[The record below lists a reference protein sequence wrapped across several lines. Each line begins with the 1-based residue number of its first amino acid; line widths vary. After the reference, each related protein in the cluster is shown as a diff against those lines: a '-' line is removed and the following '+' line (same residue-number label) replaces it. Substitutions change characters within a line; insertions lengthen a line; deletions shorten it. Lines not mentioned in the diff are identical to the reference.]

1 MNRYCPVFLIEV
13 CAAISAEKFIMS
25 ATLPLDVFTKKLSEH
40 LNKYY
45 LGITADML
53 ADIAE
58 GYLRVLSESNI
69 DEANELLKSYV
80 YNRVNF
86 RRSGSGKKRAWGSA
100 ISNPSKG
107 LKKLQFD
114 FGLSR
119 RNFRAFVFSYK
130 NHATNSRANGW
141 SLESFE
147 HVEYIKEISTF
158 EYSGFDFLS

>member
-1 MNRYCPVFLIEV
+1 
-13 CAAISAEKFIMS
+13 MS

-45 LGITADML
+45 AALTADML

-69 DEANELLKSYV
+69 DEADALLKSYV

-86 RRSGSGKKRAWGSA
+86 RRTGKKRAWGSA

-107 LKKLQFD
+107 LKNLQFD

-130 NHATNSRANGW
+130 SHATNSRANGW
-141 SLESFE
+141 TLESFE
-147 HVEYIKEISTF
+147 HVEFIKEISTF

>member
-13 CAAISAEKFIMS
+13 CAAIAAEKFIMS

-45 LGITADML
+45 RVINADML
-53 ADIAE
+53 SDIAE

-69 DEANELLKSYV
+69 DEADELLKSYV

-86 RRSGSGKKRAWGSA
+86 RRTGKKRAWGSA

-107 LKKLQFD
+107 LKNLQFD
-114 FGLSR
+114 FGLAR

-141 SLESFE
+141 TLKSFE
-147 HVEYIKEISTF
+147 HAEFIKEISTF

>member
-13 CAAISAEKFIMS
+13 CAAIAAEKFIMS

-45 LGITADML
+45 LVVTADML
-53 ADIAE
+53 SDIAE

-69 DEANELLKSYV
+69 DEADELLKSYV

-86 RRSGSGKKRAWGSA
+86 RRTGKKRAWGSA

-107 LKKLQFD
+107 LKNLQFD
-114 FGLSR
+114 FGLAR

-141 SLESFE
+141 TLESFE
-147 HVEYIKEISTF
+147 HVEFIKEISTF

>member
-13 CAAISAEKFIMS
+13 CAAIAAEKFVMS
-25 ATLPLDVFTKKLSEH
+25 ATLPLEVFTKKLSQH

-45 LGITADML
+45 LAISADML

-58 GYLRVLSESNI
+58 GYLRVLSESNVDAA
-69 DEANELLKSYV
+69 DEILKSYV

-86 RRSGSGKKRAWGSA
+86 RRTGKKRAWGSA

-107 LKKLQFD
+107 LKNLQFD
-114 FGLSR
+114 FGLAR

-130 NHATNSRANGW
+130 NHASNSRANGW
-141 SLESFE
+141 TLESFE
-147 HVEYIKEISTF
+147 QVEFIKDISTF

>member
-1 MNRYCPVFLIEV
+1 MNRHCPVFLIEA
-13 CAAISAEKFIMS
+13 CAAIAAEKFIMS

-45 LGITADML
+45 LVVTADML
-53 ADIAE
+53 SDIAE

-69 DEANELLKSYV
+69 DEANELLKSYL

-86 RRSGSGKKRAWGSA
+86 RRTGKKRAWGSA

-107 LKKLQFD
+107 LKNLQFD
-114 FGLSR
+114 FGLAR

-141 SLESFE
+141 TLESFE
-147 HVEYIKEISTF
+147 HVEFIKEISTF

>member
-13 CAAISAEKFIMS
+13 CAAIAAEKFVMS
-25 ATLPLDVFTKKLSEH
+25 ATLPLEVFTKKLSQH

-45 LGITADML
+45 LAISADML

-58 GYLRVLSESNI
+58 GYLRVLSESNVDAA
-69 DEANELLKSYV
+69 DEILKSYV

-86 RRSGSGKKRAWGSA
+86 RRTGKKRAWGSA

-107 LKKLQFD
+107 LKNLQFD
-114 FGLSR
+114 FGLAR

-130 NHATNSRANGW
+130 NHASNSRANGW
-141 SLESFE
+141 TLESFE
-147 HVEYIKEISTF
+147 QAEFIKDISTF